1 MTSAPTAEPSIGAG
15 SFLRGKEREREEE
28 RKAYEEMRLVR
39 LPEDKKGK
47 GMKKRRRDGAGGGE
61 DILGGLG
68 GEFDFGGLRGGKREG
83 KRRREGEGGGGER
96 VGERWE
102 RRVERGVG
110 RKRR

>member
-15 SFLRGKEREREEE
+15 SFLKGKAREREEE

-39 LPEDKKGK
+39 LPEEKGK
-47 GMKKRRRDGAGGGE
+47 GKKRRRDGGGGE
-61 DILGGLG
+61 DFLGGLG
-68 GEFDFGGLRGGKREG
+68 GDFEFGGLKGGKREG
-83 KRRREGEGGGGER
+83 KRRREGDGGGGER

-110 RKRR
+110 RTRR

>member
-28 RKAYEEMRLVR
+28 RRAYEEMRLVR

-47 GMKKRRRDGAGGGE
+47 GMKKRRRDGAGGE

-68 GEFDFGGLRGGKREG
+68 GDFDFGGLKGGNREG
-83 KRRREGEGGGGER
+83 KRRRGVGDGGGER

-102 RRVERGVG
+102 RRVGRGVG